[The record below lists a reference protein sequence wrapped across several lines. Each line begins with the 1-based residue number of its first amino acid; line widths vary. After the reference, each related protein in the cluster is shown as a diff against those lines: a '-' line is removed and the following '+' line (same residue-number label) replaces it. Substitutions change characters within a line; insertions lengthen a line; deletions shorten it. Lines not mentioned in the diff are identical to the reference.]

1 MKIGINLIPLRPGR
15 DGEVEAHVR
24 GLLPH
29 LAALDRQND
38 YLLVTGPENDAT
50 FRDAPRGWARVLYLG
65 REHMPPAYCQAV
77 PLGLERRSWLSP
89 VKHLARRVI
98 KRSQTRRA
106 GGKLAEL
113 LRREGVGLWFCP
125 LTYALPVETT
135 APIVT
140 LVPDLQHEHH
150 AGLFPEDELAER
162 TVGYE
167 YSCRAAAATLT
178 TSRHTAAEVTRFYG
192 VGPGRVCAVPPAPDP
207 RLEGALPALARY
219 AGDARIKYRV
229 DGDFAFYPA
238 HTLRHRNFEP
248 LLRALQRVRRERPG
262 LRLVVTG
269 SREDLR
275 QELKPL
281 VRQHDLGGAVVPVA
295 APRWEDL
302 VGLTAAARLVVFP
315 ALAEGFGQP
324 LLAAMRLG
332 TPVACAGGGSL
343 TEVGGDAVVPFDPLS
358 AEAIADAVLALVG
371 DGTLRERLIAAARAH
386 ASGFNYAAT
395 AAATLAVFNKV
406 RDGTLA
412 RPGLP
417 PFRPLGPQ
425 RLLNDGRGR
434 WFFRLPSLREVEL
447 RVVQSQPPR
456 ACGGQH
462 LAVYLDGRQVLD
474 SRLVP
479 KHVCHFVVRPP
490 AGADGDFH
498 SLELVTTSPEAF
510 DLEPLPVQV
519 LSVVAV
525 DSSRH
530 ELPLVA

>member
-1 MKIGINLIPLRPGR
+1 MKIGINLIPLQPGR
-15 DGEVEAHVR
+15 AGEVEAHVR
-24 GLLPH
+24 GILPH
-29 LAALDRQND
+29 LAALDREND

-50 FRDAPRGWARVLYLG
+50 FRDAPRGWDRLLYLG
-65 REHMPPAYCQAV
+65 REHLPPAYCQAV
-77 PLGLERRSWLSP
+77 PLGLERRTWLSP
-89 VKHLARRVI
+89 LKDVGRRLL
-98 KRSQTRRA
+98 RRTHARRA
-106 GGKLAEL
+106 GGKLAAL
-113 LRREGVGLWFCP
+113 LREEGVGLWFCP
-125 LTYALPVETT
+125 FTYALPVESTV
-135 APIVT
+135 PVVT
-140 LVPDLQHEHH
+140 LVADLQHEHH
-150 AGLFPEDELAER
+150 PGLFADEDLAER
-162 TVGYE
+162 TVGYQ
-167 YSCRAAAATLT
+167 YSCRAAVATLT
-178 TSRHTAAEVTRFYG
+178 TSRHTAAEVARLYG
-192 VGPGRVCAVPPAPDP
+192 VDPATVFPIPPASDP
-207 RLEGALPALARY
+207 RLDGALPALQQY
-219 AGDARIKYRV
+219 SGDARVKYRL

-238 HTLRHRNFEP
+238 HALRHPNYEP
-248 LLRALQRVRRERPG
+248 LLRALRLARREHPE

-269 SREDLR
+269 SRETLR

-281 VRQHDLGGAVVPVA
+281 VRRYDLAEAVVPAA

-302 VGLTAAARLVVFP
+302 VGLSAAARLVVFP

-332 TPVACAGGGSL
+332 TPVACAGVGSL
-343 TEVGGDAVVPFDPLS
+343 AEVSGDAVVGFDPLS
-358 AEAIADAVLALVG
+358 DESIADAVLALVC
-371 DGTLRERLIAAARAH
+371 DEALRQRLIAAGRARGAR
-386 ASGFNYAAT
+386 FTYAAT

-406 RDGTLA
+406 RDGVLT
-412 RPGLP
+412 RPEVP

-434 WFFRLPSLREVEL
+434 WFFRLRSLREVEL

-456 ACGGQH
+456 ACPGQH

-479 KHVCHFVVRPP
+479 KQVCHFVIRPP
-490 AGADGDFH
+490 ATTDGDFH